1 MSVLWF
7 FLHVFFKASASNER
21 KNRDTELHQNE
32 DFCLFVSKHIVKK
45 VKRQHIEWEKRCE
58 NYLCNKGLASKI
70 YKGLLHQ

>member
-7 FLHVFFKASASNER
+7 FLCVFFKDSASNER

-32 DFCLFVSKHIVKK
+32 DFFFVSKHIVKK

-58 NYLCNKGLASKI
+58 NYLCNKGLSSKI